1 MTDKSTPTK
10 KENLTNSK
18 NSLQEQT
25 VLTTPPQEQTIANQN
40 LLNQNDNFQKNQNFT
55 FKIIKRR
62 APWNKKEDDAIIELV
77 NKYGTSNWTI
87 IANEMAVLY
96 KSKHRNGKQC
106 RERWHNHLDPIVN
119 KENWTEEEENILFS
133 KHLEYGNKWSDIS
146 KFLPGRTD
154 NSIKNHFYSKLRK
167 FIRKIL
173 KQINKENLLKNNGI
187 DCCKYNSDRVYKL
200 LKKYKVTYK
209 NVTKDTILDLIIS
222 TEKNQKGKI
231 FGINEDNKIM
241 NNTASL
247 VNNGIQMQ
255 TLAHMPYNN
264 IENTNN
270 QNISERQSRNS
281 SGNKKIGNK
290 IFFNKK
296 ARSKKVKD
304 SDDMN
309 ANNINNI
316 NIINNNKKLFQSSI
330 VPNLN
335 PNLQNNI
342 NMNMSSNIVNIN
354 NINIIPN
361 QANIL
366 INGYTNI
373 PYKRKTKNIQ
383 IIQDEK
389 MEFNNENNMNEINQN
404 ESTLNNSTIRNNRNI
419 MDIQGT
425 NKLKKI
431 KNRIKKKDNSVD
443 NKKFIQKKRRRK
455 KRRKVT
461 ISLSTP
467 ENKKAQINRIM
478 PGRKYIYGLGQKIQ
492 IQGKKTNTSA
502 KKNKL
507 NPEDFNPLINEV
519 EIVREG
525 LEIHSKTTILMDKS
539 LLTEKLFPDRNFEYK
554 PPNLNISI
562 PTSPRGGQ
570 FPTKTLGQPFADKN
584 IMVGQPTPMEGYFGP
599 LHSPLNAMTPYMMFP
614 PSNKN
619 VYNVDYGYENSFMRK
634 NPGVSIPYTPHGF
647 MSGIGG
653 GMIQPNTPN
662 TPKRE
667 ISMTNKIVIQNN
679 NITGNE
685 NRDENTEVNNAN
697 KSKKPAPLNL
707 DFIDNE
713 NNDIGGGYPPFFGA
727 GDNMGPLGTRQS
739 LNSPANIFK
748 LSPTSPF
755 IPRFPDKTS

>member
-10 KENLTNSK
+10 KDILINSK
-18 NSLQEQT
+18 NTFPEPPIISAPPPEQ
-25 VLTTPPQEQTIANQN
+25 PIASQN
-40 LLNQNDNFQKNQNFT
+40 MLNQPDNYQRNQNFT

-62 APWNKKEDDAIIELV
+62 APWNKKEDEAIIELV

-87 IANEMAVLY
+87 IANEMALLY

-119 KENWTEEEENILFS
+119 KENWTEEEENILFN

-187 DCCKYNSDRVYKL
+187 DCYKYNSDKVYKL

-231 FGINEDNKIM
+231 FGISEDNKIL
-241 NNTASL
+241 NNTANLIKS
-247 VNNGIQMQ
+247 G
-255 TLAHMPYNN
+255 MPPMPNISYN
-264 IENTNN
+264 IENTNT
-270 QNISERQSRNS
+270 QNISEIQSRNS
-281 SGNKKIGNK
+281 SSNKKINNK

-296 ARSKKVKD
+296 ARPKKVKTTD
-304 SDDMN
+304 ENDIN
-309 ANNINNI
+309 TNNI
-316 NIINNNKKLFQSSI
+316 NIIHNNKKIFQSSI
-330 VPNLN
+330 VPNIKT
-335 PNLQNNI
+335 NLLDNM
-342 NMNMSSNIVNIN
+342 NMNMSNNIVNIN

-366 INGYTNI
+366 INGIPNI
-373 PYKRKTKNIQ
+373 QYKRKTKNVQ
-383 IIQDEK
+383 IIQGEK
-389 MEFNNENNMNEINQN
+389 MEYNNENNTNQINQM
-404 ESTLNNSTIRNNRNI
+404 EPGLKNNINRTSADFKGI
-419 MDIQGT
+419 

-431 KNRIKKKDNSVD
+431 KNKIKKNDVSLD
-443 NKKFIQKKRRRK
+443 NKKVLQKKRKRRK
-455 KRRKVT
+455 KRKVT

-478 PGRKYIYGLGQKIQ
+478 PGRKYIFGLGNKIQ
-492 IQGKKTNTSA
+492 IQQKKTNTSS
-502 KKNKL
+502 KKNKKL

-525 LEIHSKTTILMDKS
+525 LEIHNKTNILMDKS
-539 LLTEKLFPDRNFEYK
+539 LLTEKIFPDRNFVYK
-554 PPNLNISI
+554 PPINLNISI
-562 PTSPRGGQ
+562 PTSPKVTQ
-570 FPTKTLGQPFADKN
+570 FPSRTMGQPFIDKN
-584 IMVGQPTPMEGYFGP
+584 IMVGQPTPMDRFLEPMRSPMGAMGP
-599 LHSPLNAMTPYMMFP
+599 Y
-614 PSNKN
+614 
-619 VYNVDYGYENSFMRK
+619 VYNVDMGYENNFMRK
-634 NPGVSIPYTPHGF
+634 NINIPYTPNGF
-647 MSGIGG
+647 MSGIGS
-653 GMIQPNTPN
+653 GMIIPNTPN

-667 ISMTNKIVIQNN
+667 ISMANKIVIQNN

-685 NRDENTEVNNAN
+685 NGEENNDVN
-697 KSKKPAPLNL
+697 KIKKPAPLNME
-707 DFIDNE
+707 FIENE
-713 NNDIGGGYPPFFGA
+713 NNDIGGGYPPFFGV
-727 GDNMGPLGTRQS
+727 GDNIGPLGTKQS
-739 LNSPANIFK
+739 VNSPANIFR

-755 IPRFPDKTS
+755 IPRFGDKRP

>member
-10 KENLTNSK
+10 KDFLINSK
-18 NSLQEQT
+18 NSFPEST
-25 VLTTPPQEQTIANQN
+25 VLSAPPPEQQIAGQSLINQT
-40 LLNQNDNFQKNQNFT
+40 DNYQRNQNFT

-62 APWNKKEDDAIIELV
+62 APWNKKEDEAIIELV

-87 IANEMAVLY
+87 IANEMALLY

-119 KENWTEEEENILFS
+119 KENWTEEEENILFN

-187 DCCKYNSDRVYKL
+187 DCYKYNSDKVYKL

-231 FGINEDNKIM
+231 FGISEDTKIL
-241 NNTASL
+241 NNSANLIKT
-247 VNNGIQMQ
+247 G
-255 TLAHMPYNN
+255 MPPMPNIPYK
-264 IENTNN
+264 IENVNS
-270 QNISERQSRNS
+270 QNISDMQSRNS
-281 SGNKKIGNK
+281 SSNKKLGNK

-296 ARSKKVKD
+296 ARPKKVKNTD
-304 SDDMN
+304 EN
-309 ANNINNI
+309 EINTNNI
-316 NIINNNKKLFQSSI
+316 NIINNNKKIFQSSI
-330 VPNLN
+330 VPNIKT
-335 PNLQNNI
+335 NLLDNM
-342 NMNMSSNIVNIN
+342 NMNMSNNIVNIN

-366 INGYTNI
+366 INGIPNI
-373 PYKRKTKNIQ
+373 QYKRKTKNVQ
-383 IIQDEK
+383 IIQGEK
-389 MEFNNENNMNEINQN
+389 MEYNNENNMNEINQMEN
-404 ESTLNNSTIRNNRNI
+404 SLKNNINRTSADFKGI
-419 MDIQGT
+419 

-431 KNRIKKKDNSVD
+431 KNKNKKNDVSLD
-443 NKKFIQKKRRRK
+443 NKKCLQKKRKRRK
-455 KRRKVT
+455 KRKVT

-478 PGRKYIYGLGQKIQ
+478 PGRKYIYGLGNKIQ
-492 IQGKKTNTSA
+492 IKQKKTNTSS

-525 LEIHSKTTILMDKS
+525 LEIHNKTNILMDKS
-539 LLTEKLFPDRNFEYK
+539 LLTEKIFPDRNFVYK
-554 PPNLNISI
+554 PPINLNISI
-562 PTSPRGGQ
+562 PTSPKVTQ
-570 FPTKTLGQPFADKN
+570 FPSRTLGQPYIDKN
-584 IMVGQPTPMEGYFGP
+584 IMVGQPTPMDRFLEPMRSPMGAMGP
-599 LHSPLNAMTPYMMFP
+599 Y
-614 PSNKN
+614 
-619 VYNVDYGYENSFMRK
+619 VYNVDMGYENNFMRK
-634 NPGVSIPYTPHGF
+634 NINIPYTPNGF
-647 MSGIGG
+647 MSGIGSG
-653 GMIQPNTPN
+653 IILPNTPN

-685 NRDENTEVNNAN
+685 NGEENIDMNNIN
-697 KSKKPAPLNL
+697 KTKKPAPLNM
-707 DFIDNE
+707 DFIENE
-713 NNDIGGGYPPFFGA
+713 NNDIGGGYPPFFGV
-727 GDNMGPLGTRQS
+727 GDNLGPLGTKQS
-739 LNSPANIFK
+739 VNSPANIFR

-755 IPRFPDKTS
+755 IPRFGDKRP

>member
-10 KENLTNSK
+10 KDFLINSK
-18 NSLQEQT
+18 NSFPEST
-25 VLTTPPQEQTIANQN
+25 VLSAPPPEQQIAGQSLINQT
-40 LLNQNDNFQKNQNFT
+40 DNYQRNQNFT

-62 APWNKKEDDAIIELV
+62 APWNKKEDEAIIELV

-87 IANEMAVLY
+87 IANEMALLY

-119 KENWTEEEENILFS
+119 KENWTEEEENILFN

-187 DCCKYNSDRVYKL
+187 DCYKYNSDKVYKL

-231 FGINEDNKIM
+231 FGISEDTKIL
-241 NNTASL
+241 NNSANLIKT
-247 VNNGIQMQ
+247 G
-255 TLAHMPYNN
+255 MPPMPNIPYK
-264 IENTNN
+264 IENVNT
-270 QNISERQSRNS
+270 QNISEMQSRNS
-281 SGNKKIGNK
+281 SSNKKLGNK

-296 ARSKKVKD
+296 ARPKKVKSAD
-304 SDDMN
+304 EN
-309 ANNINNI
+309 EINTNNI
-316 NIINNNKKLFQSSI
+316 NIINNNKKIFQSSI
-330 VPNLN
+330 VPNIKT
-335 PNLQNNI
+335 NLLDNM
-342 NMNMSSNIVNIN
+342 NMNMSNNIVNIN

-366 INGYTNI
+366 INGIPNI
-373 PYKRKTKNIQ
+373 QYKRKTKNVQ
-383 IIQDEK
+383 IIQGEK
-389 MEFNNENNMNEINQN
+389 MEYNNENNMNEINQMEN
-404 ESTLNNSTIRNNRNI
+404 SLKNNINRTSADFKGI
-419 MDIQGT
+419 

-431 KNRIKKKDNSVD
+431 KNKNKKSDISLD
-443 NKKFIQKKRRRK
+443 NKKCLQKKRKRRK
-455 KRRKVT
+455 KRKVT

-478 PGRKYIYGLGQKIQ
+478 PGRKYIYGLGNKIQ
-492 IQGKKTNTSA
+492 IKQKKTNTSS

-525 LEIHSKTTILMDKS
+525 LEIHNKTNILMDKS
-539 LLTEKLFPDRNFEYK
+539 LLTEKIFPDRNFVYK
-554 PPNLNISI
+554 PPINLNISI
-562 PTSPRGGQ
+562 PTSPKVTQ
-570 FPTKTLGQPFADKN
+570 FPSRTLGQPYIDKN
-584 IMVGQPTPMEGYFGP
+584 IMVGQPTPMDRFLEPMRSPMGAMGP
-599 LHSPLNAMTPYMMFP
+599 Y
-614 PSNKN
+614 
-619 VYNVDYGYENSFMRK
+619 VYNVDMGYENNFMRK
-634 NPGVSIPYTPHGF
+634 NINIPYTPNGF
-647 MSGIGG
+647 MSGMGSGI
-653 GMIQPNTPN
+653 ILPNTPN

-685 NRDENTEVNNAN
+685 NGEENIDMNNIN
-697 KSKKPAPLNL
+697 KTKKPAPLNM
-707 DFIDNE
+707 DFIENE
-713 NNDIGGGYPPFFGA
+713 NNDIGGGYPPFFGV
-727 GDNMGPLGTRQS
+727 GDNLGPLGTKQS
-739 LNSPANIFK
+739 VNSPANIFR

-755 IPRFPDKTS
+755 IPRFGDKRP

>member
-10 KENLTNSK
+10 KDFLINSK
-18 NSLQEQT
+18 NSFPEST
-25 VLTTPPQEQTIANQN
+25 VLSAPPPEQQIAGQSLINQT
-40 LLNQNDNFQKNQNFT
+40 DNYQRNQNFT

-62 APWNKKEDDAIIELV
+62 APWNKKEDEAIIELV

-87 IANEMAVLY
+87 IANEMALLY

-119 KENWTEEEENILFS
+119 KENWTEEEENILFN

-187 DCCKYNSDRVYKL
+187 DCYKYNSDKVYKL

-231 FGINEDNKIM
+231 FGISEDTKIL
-241 NNTASL
+241 NNSANLIKT
-247 VNNGIQMQ
+247 G
-255 TLAHMPYNN
+255 MPPMPNIPYK
-264 IENTNN
+264 IENVNS
-270 QNISERQSRNS
+270 QNISDIQNRNS
-281 SGNKKIGNK
+281 SSNKKLGNK

-296 ARSKKVKD
+296 ARPKKVKSTD
-304 SDDMN
+304 EN
-309 ANNINNI
+309 EINTNNI
-316 NIINNNKKLFQSSI
+316 NIINNNKKIFQSSI
-330 VPNLN
+330 VPNIKT
-335 PNLQNNI
+335 NLLDNM
-342 NMNMSSNIVNIN
+342 NMNMSNNIVNIN

-366 INGYTNI
+366 INGIPNI
-373 PYKRKTKNIQ
+373 QYKRKTKNVQ
-383 IIQDEK
+383 IIQGEK
-389 MEFNNENNMNEINQN
+389 MEYNNENNMNEINQMEN
-404 ESTLNNSTIRNNRNI
+404 SLKNNINRTSADFKGI
-419 MDIQGT
+419 

-431 KNRIKKKDNSVD
+431 KNKKNDVSLD
-443 NKKFIQKKRRRK
+443 NKKCLQKKRKRRK
-455 KRRKVT
+455 KRKVT

-478 PGRKYIYGLGQKIQ
+478 PGRKYIYGLGNKIQ
-492 IQGKKTNTSA
+492 IKQKKTNTSS

-525 LEIHSKTTILMDKS
+525 LEIHNKTNILMDKS
-539 LLTEKLFPDRNFEYK
+539 LLTEKIFPDRNFVYK
-554 PPNLNISI
+554 PPINLNISI
-562 PTSPRGGQ
+562 PTSPKVTQ
-570 FPTKTLGQPFADKN
+570 FPSRTLGQPYIDKN
-584 IMVGQPTPMEGYFGP
+584 IMVGQPTPMDRFLEPMRSPMGAMGP
-599 LHSPLNAMTPYMMFP
+599 Y
-614 PSNKN
+614 
-619 VYNVDYGYENSFMRK
+619 VYNVDMGYENNFMRK
-634 NPGVSIPYTPHGF
+634 NINIPYTPNGF
-647 MSGIGG
+647 MSGMGSGI
-653 GMIQPNTPN
+653 ILPNTPN

-685 NRDENTEVNNAN
+685 NGEENIDMNNIN
-697 KSKKPAPLNL
+697 KTKKPAPLNM
-707 DFIDNE
+707 DFIENE
-713 NNDIGGGYPPFFGA
+713 NNDIGGGYPPFFGV
-727 GDNMGPLGTRQS
+727 GDNLGPLGTKQS
-739 LNSPANIFK
+739 VNSPANIFR

-755 IPRFPDKTS
+755 IPRFGDKRP

>member
-1 MTDKSTPTK
+1 MTDKSTPNK
-10 KENLTNSK
+10 KDFLANSK
-18 NSLQEQT
+18 SSIPEPT
-25 VLTTPPQEQTIANQN
+25 MLTMPPQDQPQAGQTLMNSGESY
-40 LLNQNDNFQKNQNFT
+40 QKNQNFT

-87 IANEMAVLY
+87 IANEMALLY

-106 RERWHNHLDPIVN
+106 RERWHNHLDPVVN
-119 KENWTEEEENILFS
+119 KENWTEEEENILFN

-173 KQINKENLLKNNGI
+173 KQINKENLLKNNGV
-187 DCCKYNSDRVYKL
+187 DCYKYNSDKVYKL

-231 FGINEDNKIM
+231 FGINDDSKIL
-241 NNTASL
+241 NNSANL
-247 VNNGIQMQ
+247 INNGIQNIQ
-255 TLAHMPYNN
+255 NIPYNS
-264 IENTNN
+264 IENNN
-270 QNISERQSRNS
+270 TQNLSERQSRNS
-281 SGNKKIGNK
+281 SSAKKVSNK
-290 IFFNKK
+290 IFYNK
-296 ARSKKVKD
+296 RPRTKKVKN
-304 SDDMN
+304 SEE
-309 ANNINNI
+309 ISTNNI
-316 NIINNNKKLFQSSI
+316 NIINHNKKIFQSSI
-330 VPNLN
+330 VPNIKT
-335 PNLQNNI
+335 NLLDNL
-342 NMNMSSNIVNIN
+342 NMNMSNNIVNIN

-366 INGYTNI
+366 INGIANI
-373 PYKRKTKNIQ
+373 PYKRKTKNVQ
-383 IIQDEK
+383 IIQGEK
-389 MEFNNENNMNEINQN
+389 MQFNNENNMNEINQIENGIKNNINKNSN
-404 ESTLNNSTIRNNRNI
+404 EIQRNNKIRKI
-419 MDIQGT
+419 GK
-425 NKLKKI
+425 NK
-431 KNRIKKKDNSVD
+431 IKKKDISFD
-443 NKKFIQKKRRRK
+443 NKKFINKKRRRK
-455 KRRKVT
+455 KKRKVT

-467 ENKKAQINRIM
+467 ENKKDQINRIM
-478 PGRKYIYGLGQKIQ
+478 PGRKYIYGLGHKIQ
-492 IQGKKTNTSA
+492 IQGKKTNTST

-525 LEIHSKTTILMDKS
+525 LEIHSKTNILIDKS
-539 LLTEKLFPDRNFEYK
+539 LLTEKIFPDRRFQFK

-562 PTSPRGGQ
+562 PTSPKGIQ
-570 FPTKTLGQPFADKN
+570 FPSKTMGQPFADKN
-584 IMVGQPTPMEGYFGP
+584 ITVGQPTPMDRFFEP
-599 LHSPLNAMTPYMMFP
+599 LHSPIGAMAPPYMMFP
-614 PSNKN
+614 PSTHNN
-619 VYNVDYGYENSFMRK
+619 VYKVDFGYENNFMRK
-634 NPGVSIPYTPHGF
+634 NNNIPIPYTPHGYINP
-647 MSGIGG
+647 MGGPIIG
-653 GMIQPNTPN
+653 PNTPN

-685 NRDENTEVNNAN
+685 NVDENNNLSNIN

-707 DFIDNE
+707 EFIDND
-713 NNDIGGGYPPFFGA
+713 NNDIGGGYPPFFGV
-727 GDNMGPLGTRQS
+727 GDNLGPLGTKQS

-755 IPRFPDKTS
+755 IPRFPDKNS

>member
-10 KENLTNSK
+10 NDFLPNTKNLFQDAAP
-18 NSLQEQT
+18 L
-25 VLTTPPQEQTIANQN
+25 TPPPQDQSIPNPN
-40 LLNQNDNFQKNQNFT
+40 LLNQQDNFQRNQNFT

-87 IANEMAVLY
+87 IANEMALLY

-119 KENWTEEEENILFS
+119 KENWTEEEENILFN

-187 DCCKYNSDRVYKL
+187 DCYKYNSDKVYKL

-231 FGINEDNKIM
+231 FGISEDTKIL
-241 NNTASL
+241 NNSANLIKT
-247 VNNGIQMQ
+247 G
-255 TLAHMPYNN
+255 MPPMPNIPYK
-264 IENTNN
+264 IENVNS
-270 QNISERQSRNS
+270 QNISDMQSRNS
-281 SGNKKIGNK
+281 SSNKKLGNK

-296 ARSKKVKD
+296 ARPKKVKSTD
-304 SDDMN
+304 EN
-309 ANNINNI
+309 EINTNNI
-316 NIINNNKKLFQSSI
+316 NIINNNKKIFQSSI
-330 VPNLN
+330 VPNIKT
-335 PNLQNNI
+335 NLLDNM
-342 NMNMSSNIVNIN
+342 NMNMSNNIVNIN
-354 NINIIPN
+354 NINIIPS

-366 INGYTNI
+366 INGIPNI
-373 PYKRKTKNIQ
+373 QYKRKTKNVQ
-383 IIQDEK
+383 IIQGEK
-389 MEFNNENNMNEINQN
+389 MEYNNENNMNEINQMEN
-404 ESTLNNSTIRNNRNI
+404 SLKNNINRTSADFKGI
-419 MDIQGT
+419 

-431 KNRIKKKDNSVD
+431 KNKNKKNDVSLD
-443 NKKFIQKKRRRK
+443 NKKCLQKKRKRRK
-455 KRRKVT
+455 KRKVT

-478 PGRKYIYGLGQKIQ
+478 PGRKYIYGLGNKIQ
-492 IQGKKTNTSA
+492 IKQKKTNTSS

-525 LEIHSKTTILMDKS
+525 LEIHNKTNILMDKS
-539 LLTEKLFPDRNFEYK
+539 LLTEKIFPDRNFVYK
-554 PPNLNISI
+554 PPINLNISI
-562 PTSPRGGQ
+562 PTSPKVTQ
-570 FPTKTLGQPFADKN
+570 FPSRTLGQPYIDKN
-584 IMVGQPTPMEGYFGP
+584 IMVGQPTPMDRFLEPMRSPMGAMGP
-599 LHSPLNAMTPYMMFP
+599 Y
-614 PSNKN
+614 
-619 VYNVDYGYENSFMRK
+619 VYNVDMGYENNFMRK
-634 NPGVSIPYTPHGF
+634 NINIPYTPNGF
-647 MSGIGG
+647 MSGMGSGI
-653 GMIQPNTPN
+653 ILPNTPN

-685 NRDENTEVNNAN
+685 NGEENIDMNNIN
-697 KSKKPAPLNL
+697 KTKKPAPLNM
-707 DFIDNE
+707 DFIENE
-713 NNDIGGGYPPFFGA
+713 NNDIGGGYPPFFGV
-727 GDNMGPLGTRQS
+727 GDNLGPLGTKQS
-739 LNSPANIFK
+739 VNSPANIFR

-755 IPRFPDKTS
+755 IPRFGDKRP